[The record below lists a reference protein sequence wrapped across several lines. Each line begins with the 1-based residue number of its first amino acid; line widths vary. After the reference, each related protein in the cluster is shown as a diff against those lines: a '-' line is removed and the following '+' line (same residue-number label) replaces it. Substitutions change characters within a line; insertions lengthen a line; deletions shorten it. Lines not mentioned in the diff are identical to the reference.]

1 MSIEQNLKNEQ
12 IVQNDEKSNIGSKS
26 KLDQNLKN
34 ESKFEKLIKI
44 QK

>member
-1 MSIEQNLKNEQ
+1 MDQ
-12 IVQNDEKSNIGSKS
+12 KS
-26 KLDQNLKN
+26 KRNKKSKMTKNPKMDQNPNWIKIQKN

>member
-1 MSIEQNLKNEQ
+1 MDQ
-12 IVQNDEKSNIGSKS
+12 KS
-26 KLDQNLKN
+26 KRNKKSKMTKNPTLDQNPKN